1 MITDAEKIC
10 YMEYDTVHRSLVCSN
25 CATPFYDTTVMIQRS
40 YWDENDVGY
49 VDFKYCPMC
58 GYRII
63 RKHVG

>member
-1 MITDAEKIC
+1 MITD
-10 YMEYDTVHRSLVCSN
+10 VCSN
-25 CATPFYDTTVMIQRS
+25 CATSFYDTTVMIQRS

-63 RKHVG
+63 GKHVG